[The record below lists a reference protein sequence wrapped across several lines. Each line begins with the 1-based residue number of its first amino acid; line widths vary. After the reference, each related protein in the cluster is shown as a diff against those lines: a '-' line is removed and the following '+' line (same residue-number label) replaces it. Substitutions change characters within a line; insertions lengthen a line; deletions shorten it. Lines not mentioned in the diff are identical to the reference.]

1 MIDLINLPDFEL
13 LGKHL
18 QSSDP
23 AETHGTLCGMLCV
36 EPTLNGTIWLERII
50 SDLFA
55 DAPST
60 PVQDDLL
67 ALYSATVAQLQ
78 ADEYTFTLCLPD
90 DESTLTQRA
99 TALTHWCQGFLSGLG
114 AQGVMIQQ
122 GRTDEVEEFIK
133 DVFMITQGM
142 RCETDSANDQ
152 EEQAYCEIVEYVRV
166 GVLLVYQ
173 ELTDQP
179 THPTHWH

>member
-1 MIDLINLPDFEL
+1 MTDPANLPDFEL

-55 DAPST
+55 DAPSQ

-67 ALYSATVAQLQ
+67 TLYHATTAQLQ
-78 ADEYTFTLCLPD
+78 ADEYTFSLCLPD
-90 DESTLTQRA
+90 DESVLTRR
-99 TALTHWCQGFLSGLG
+99 TDALAHWCQGFLSGLG
-114 AQGVMIQQ
+114 SRGVMIQQ

-133 DVFMITQGM
+133 DLFMISQGM
-142 RCETDSANDQ
+142 SCETDSSDDE
-152 EEQAYCEIVEYVRV
+152 EEQAYYEIVEYVRV

-173 ELTDQP
+173 QLTDQP
-179 THPTHWH
+179 TPPTHWH